1 MAARCSSAIVEAY
14 TLTGSQPGEDF
25 VMTHRR
31 RIAALAACTL
41 LASIAEAAAQSYP
54 TRPVRFVVAAAPGG
68 TPDILARILA
78 PRMHEQLGQPVI
90 VDNRPG
96 ATGNI
101 GAEVVASA
109 QPDGYTILMATSVLA
124 ISPALYRQLAFNA
137 ASDLAAVTQVAS
149 QAMFL
154 FVQADSPLKSV
165 ADLIAAAKSKPGRI
179 AYASFGN
186 GSPQHVATELLQI
199 VAGVK
204 LVHVPYKSG
213 GLMVTALLSGEVQT
227 MFLGLAPALPHVKS
241 GRFRTLA
248 VASAKRSS
256 TAPDVPTFAEAGLPE
271 VVVDNWLGVLTTA
284 GAPRP
289 IVDKLNAEIAKAV
302 RQPDVA
308 ERVLQQGVE
317 INTGSAAAFAAFVR
331 AEMAKW
337 AKVVRAAGIEPQ

>member
-1 MAARCSSAIVEAY
+1 MTSS
-14 TLTGSQPGEDF
+14 
-25 VMTHRR
+25 
-31 RIAALAACTL
+31 RIAPTIACAFALI
-41 LASIAEAAAQSYP
+41 SIADAGAQSYP

-78 PRMHEQLGQPVI
+78 PKLNELLGQPVI

-101 GAEVVASA
+101 GAEVVARA

-124 ISPALYRQLAFNA
+124 ISPAFYRKLAFNA
-137 ASDLAAVTQVAS
+137 ATDLAAVTQVAS

-154 FVQADSPLKSV
+154 FVQSDSPVKSV
-165 ADLIAAAKSKPGRI
+165 AELIALAKAKPGRI

-284 GAPRP
+284 GAPAAV
-289 IVDKLNAEIAKAV
+289 IGKLNGEIARGV
-302 RQPDVA
+302 RAPEVA
-308 ERVLQQGVE
+308 ERIVQQGVE
-317 INTGSAAAFAAFVR
+317 INTSSPSAFANFLR
-331 AEMAKW
+331 AEIAKW